1 MFFLL
6 FYHSFMTAV
15 AERMVCHGKFV
26 PAAKAMRLRC
36 KSYAFTQ

>member
-15 AERMVCHGKFV
+15 AERMACHGKFV
-26 PAAKAMRLRC
+26 PVAKVVRLRC
-36 KSYAFTQ
+36 KSYAFTK